1 VHEGWIVNWHLRW
14 FSTASAG
21 KLSNAEPLLH
31 RDLTGKFMGT
41 QLVTV
46 FGGSGFIGRHLVG
59 RLAATGAHVRI
70 AVRNPD
76 AALFLKPMGYVGQIT
91 PVQANV
97 RFAASVH
104 AALDGADAVVN
115 LVGILNETRRQRFMT
130 VHRDGATQIA
140 QAAAQAGVK
149 HFVHISAI
157 GASTQSRS
165 QYARTKAMGEEAVT
179 EAFPLASILRP
190 SVVFGPS
197 DDFFNRFAALAQV
210 LPVMPVIGCPFPR
223 IVSGPLGQFGNGGP
237 KFQPVYVGD
246 VASAVVTCLAERRTR
261 GQIYELGGPL
271 QYSFKEL
278 MELVLRETGRRRI
291 LVPVPYWLATL
302 QAYFLEFLPHP
313 LLTRD
318 QVALLKYDNV
328 VSEGIGTLKTLGIAP
343 TAAEAILPTYLDRFR
358 RGGRFNVA

>member
-1 VHEGWIVNWHLRW
+1 M
-14 FSTASAG
+14 T
-21 KLSNAEPLLH
+21 
-31 RDLTGKFMGT
+31 T

-59 RLAATGAHVRI
+59 RLAATGAHVRV

-76 AALFLKPMGYVGQIT
+76 AALFLKPMGSVGQIT

-97 RFAASVH
+97 RFAASVS

-115 LVGILNETRRQRFMT
+115 LVGILNETRRQRFMA
-130 VHRDGATQIA
+130 VHRDGAAQIA

-149 HFVHISAI
+149 RFVHVSAL
-157 GASTQSRS
+157 GASTQSPS
-165 QYARTKAMGEEAVT
+165 QYARTKALGEEAAT

-197 DDFFNRFAALAQV
+197 DDFFNRFAALARV
-210 LPVMPVIGCPFPR
+210 LPFMPVIGCPFPR
-223 IVSGPLGQFGNGGP
+223 IVSGPLGRFGEGGP

-246 VASAVVTCLAERRTR
+246 VADAVATCLAERRTQ

-278 MELVLRETGRRRI
+278 MELVLRETGRRRM

-302 QAYFLEFLPHP
+302 QAYFLGILPRP

-318 QVALLKYDNV
+318 QVALLRHDNV
-328 VSEGIGTLKTLGIAP
+328 VSEGASTLKTLGIVP

-358 RGGRFNVA
+358 RGGRFTVEQTV